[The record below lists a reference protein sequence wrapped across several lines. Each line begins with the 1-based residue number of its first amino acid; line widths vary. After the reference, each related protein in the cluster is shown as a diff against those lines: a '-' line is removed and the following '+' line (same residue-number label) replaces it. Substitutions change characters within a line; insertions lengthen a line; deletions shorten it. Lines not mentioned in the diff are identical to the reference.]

1 MFKQTKK
8 IDIVSWWICWWAVLS
23 SWQIEIA
30 SFCCK
35 TSKLVCKTC
44 QIYTVKAWSTHEAW
58 LWKNPYSVL
67 IQDVIQGF
75 HRNNV
80 LFILVLLEAVVLK
93 LRVNQYVSSLITY
106 TKIPTLFMLFF
117 SQSFNIIWIIN
128 FLGDSVYLMMVLVPR
143 TRSLKRFSKIV
154 TKELILMWTMSE
166 WYFLFTSH
174 GNNPCNGVSGTL

>member
-1 MFKQTKK
+1 MLTFKVYLIDINVGMFKYTTK

-44 QIYTVKAWSTHEAW
+44 KIYTVKAWSTHEAW
-58 LWKNPYSVL
+58 LWKNSYSVL
-67 IQDVIQGF
+67 IQDVIQGL

-93 LRVNQYVSSLITY
+93 LRVNHLWLLTPRYQHCSCFSSVSHST
-106 TKIPTLFMLFF
+106 
-117 SQSFNIIWIIN
+117 SF
-128 FLGDSVYLMMVLVPR
+128 G
-143 TRSLKRFSKIV
+143 
-154 TKELILMWTMSE
+154 
-166 WYFLFTSH
+166 
-174 GNNPCNGVSGTL
+174 